1 MTDIKIKYI
10 KLNILNSLEKL
21 GLQVQ
26 DLKEL
31 IEIITWILVENSR
44 LSVLELFLFRF
55 CYNHNLYKYFF
66 NY

>member
-55 CYNHNLYKYFF
+55 CYNHNFYKYLL
-66 NY
+66 YY